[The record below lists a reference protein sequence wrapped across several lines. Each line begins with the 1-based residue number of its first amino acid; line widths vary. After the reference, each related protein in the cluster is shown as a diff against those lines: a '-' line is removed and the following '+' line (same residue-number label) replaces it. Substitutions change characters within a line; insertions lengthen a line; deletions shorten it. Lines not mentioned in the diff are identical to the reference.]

1 MIDTKKIIEAAERN
15 LQGTDMY
22 VVGCTCTPGNDIE
35 LLIDSDTSVAIDAC
49 VRLSRSIE
57 EELDRDEED
66 FSLTVASAGI
76 GSELKCLRQYR
87 KLVGS
92 TVEVLL
98 TSGITLT
105 WAHWGLMKGKRS
117 QLNLGLI
124 LTVLLGVIFLGFQAY
139 EYHHAYTELGLT
151 MGAGVY
157 GATFFMLTG
166 FHGFHVTLGTIMLA
180 VVAGRC
186 LAGHFDAKRHFAF
199 EAVAWYWHFVDVVWL
214 LLFVVVY
221 WL

>member
-35 LLIDSDTSVAIDAC
+35 LLIDSDTSVAID
-49 VRLSRSIE
+49 

-98 TSGITLT
+98 TSGIKVLAKLDAADDQGITLSYEEKQ
-105 WAHWGLMKGKRS
+105 AVEGKKRK
-117 QLNLGLI
+117 QLV
-124 LTVLLGVIFLGFQAY
+124 TVTRRYGFGEIKSAR
-139 EYHHAYTELGLT
+139 E
-151 MGAGVY
+151 
-157 GATFFMLTG
+157 
-166 FHGFHVTLGTIMLA
+166 
-180 VVAGRC
+180 
-186 LAGHFDAKRHFAF
+186 
-199 EAVAWYWHFVDVVWL
+199 WL
-214 LLFVVVY
+214 DFK
-221 WL
+221 

>member
-76 GSELKCLRQYR
+76 GSELKGLRQY
-87 KLVGS
+87 LS
-92 TVEVLL
+92 
-98 TSGITLT
+98 
-105 WAHWGLMKGKRS
+105 
-117 QLNLGLI
+117 LI
-124 LTVLLGVIFLGFQAY
+124 HI
-139 EYHHAYTELGLT
+139 
-151 MGAGVY
+151 
-157 GATFFMLTG
+157 
-166 FHGFHVTLGTIMLA
+166 
-180 VVAGRC
+180 
-186 LAGHFDAKRHFAF
+186 
-199 EAVAWYWHFVDVVWL
+199 
-214 LLFVVVY
+214 
-221 WL
+221 

>member
-15 LQGTDMY
+15 LQGTDMF

-76 GSELKCLRQYR
+76 GSELKSLRQYR
-87 KLVGS
+87 KLVGN

-98 TSGITLT
+98 TSGIKVLAKLDAADDQGITLSYEEKQ
-105 WAHWGLMKGKRS
+105 AVEGKKRK
-117 QLNLGLI
+117 QLV
-124 LTVLLGVIFLGFQAY
+124 TVTRRYGFGEIKSAR
-139 EYHHAYTELGLT
+139 EWLDFNRHSRRTTPDKLRGT
-151 MGAGVY
+151 AGKNKHKLK
-157 GATFFMLTG
+157 T
-166 FHGFHVTLGTIMLA
+166 
-180 VVAGRC
+180 R
-186 LAGHFDAKRHFAF
+186 
-199 EAVAWYWHFVDVVWL
+199 
-214 LLFVVVY
+214 
-221 WL
+221 